1 MEELSLH
8 ILDIVENSMRAG
20 ATRIE
25 IRIQADPDP
34 DTFIVEIN
42 DNGIGMDA
50 EELNRATEP
59 FYTTKEGKKVGL
71 GLALLSQAAELAGGK
86 VTVTSQ
92 AGKGTTVHAH
102 FQYSHIDR
110 QPLGNIE
117 ETILILIVT
126 HPDINFIFNY
136 DNKVKKIY
144 LDTNEVKKQINPYL
158 INSSEG
164 IQKLRKIV
172 AQS

>member
-25 IRIQADPDP
+25 IRIQADPDQ
-34 DTFIVEIN
+34 DTFIVEVN

-50 EELNRATEP
+50 EELTRATEP
-59 FYTTKEGKKVGL
+59 FYTTKAGKKVGL

-86 VTVTSQ
+86 VAVTSQ
-92 AGKGTTVHAH
+92 AGKGTTVQAI

-110 QPLGNIE
+110 QPLGNIA
-117 ETILILIVT
+117 ETVLGLIVT
-126 HPDINFIFNY
+126 HPDINFIYNY

-158 INSSEG
+158 INSPEG

-172 AQS
+172 AR